1 MNTKP
6 DDELLALWVEDELS
20 GESLSTVDAWA
31 SEQSEWLER
40 REQARSWKSLI
51 GGVLPASEEVP
62 HAEFFNA
69 RISREIEASAEAVPD
84 AAQQVAPKVVPM
96 RSTPKWAWFLPAA
109 AAAGMVFGFVIGRGG
124 PEVATDGAKLPTAT
138 LAPVLYTPTQGVKAE
153 YVSTDDATVIVLAG
167 VDAIPDSW
175 EIPETAVLEK
185 EGPRTASRELK

>member
-20 GESLSTVDAWA
+20 GESLSEVDAWA
-31 SEQSEWLER
+31 SKQSEWLER

-51 GGVLPASEEVP
+51 AGVLPASEEVP

-69 RISREIEASAEAVPD
+69 RISREIEAVPEA
-84 AAQQVAPKVVPM
+84 APNVVPM

-109 AAAGMVFGFVIGRGG
+109 AAAGMIFGFVIGRGG
-124 PEVATDGAKLPTAT
+124 PETATDGVKVPMAT
-138 LAPVLYTPTQGVKAE
+138 LAPVLYTPTKGVKAE
-153 YVSTDDATVIVLAG
+153 YESSEDATVIVLAG

-185 EGPRTASRELK
+185 EGPRTVSRESE